1 MEEDFILI
9 GWAGRYNSP
18 IIVPKNITWLHN
30 KTGIPFDTGLSSY
43 FRDLSSV
50 SGRLFII
57 LSQLYKL
64 PNIRNL
70 DLYSDLLQV
79 ANTLLIDKNFN
90 VILKGIGYTSSD
102 KSSKDKYY
110 EFHKE
115 SIIDIEG
122 RYPGLFKR
130 IHLKDEEPVIMGP
143 SETPY
148 GERIM
153 GPSET
158 PYGERIMGPSETPY
172 GGKKYTKKIYKKNKK
187 SNTKKNNKKI

>member
-18 IIVPKNITWLHN
+18 IIAPKNINWLHN
-30 KTGIPFDTGLSSY
+30 KTGIPFDTGLASY
-43 FRDLSSV
+43 FRDMSSV

-79 ANTLLIDKNFN
+79 ANTLLIDTNFN
-90 VILKGIGYTSSD
+90 IILKGIGYTSSD

-115 SIIDIEG
+115 SILDIE
-122 RYPGLFKR
+122 RTYPGLIKR
-130 IHLKDEEPVIMGP
+130 IYLKDEPV
-143 SETPY
+143 
-148 GERIM
+148 IM

-172 GGKKYTKKIYKKNKK
+172 GGKKYTKKNYNKNKK
-187 SNTKKNNKKI
+187 LNTTKNNKKYKSK